1 MGYLPSSAP
10 VAAFALC
17 YVLPNIVYRIVKGVF
32 SIGELSQNLKSDLTK
47 VPQTSIL
54 QVKISEV
61 MESQILHAS
70 EGFGLLKL
78 VCRLKLKR
86 AWKAFCCKWS
96 SESVKFPEDE
106 MQVPQ

>member
-1 MGYLPSSAP
+1 
-10 VAAFALC
+10 
-17 YVLPNIVYRIVKGVF
+17 
-32 SIGELSQNLKSDLTK
+32 
-47 VPQTSIL
+47 
-54 QVKISEV
+54 